1 MTATVAEEHGW
12 LVKWTPAELA
22 QFAAWIRTAPVA
34 DLERHR
40 NRIAAGARLGG
51 FSEGTRRDL
60 AALLDARCVA
70 LGVRVA

>member
-1 MTATVAEEHGW
+1 MTATVAEMHGW
-12 LVKWTPAELA
+12 LTKWTPSEIT
-22 QFAAWIRTAPVA
+22 QFQAWIRTARVG

-40 NRIAAGARLGG
+40 NRLASGARLGG

-70 LGVRVA
+70 LGVKVA